1 MFLLWCPLDP
11 LASYIYI
18 HETSHTCQ
26 HPTRPSFAWILP
38 LHHII
43 FPIID
48 QWSWSSNVPF
58 YIWKK
63 TLWSFSWM
71 GFNCLKIRTTFD
83 FEEALYFLPL
93 SSQKLL
99 VLIFYQLQK
108 DKQHKYQNLI
118 QRKEYWFL
126 CSQNVIFPG
135 RWRVLT
141 TYTTLVPD
149 TKISKLTIVL
159 FNFPLI

>member
-71 GFNCLKIRTTFD
+71 EFNCLNARTTFD

-99 VLIFYQLQK
+99 VSFFINFRRTNSTSIK
-108 DKQHKYQNLI
+108 I
-118 QRKEYWFL
+118 WFKERSIGSYVAKMLF
-126 CSQNVIFPG
+126 SQVDEGFWLPI
-135 RWRVLT
+135 LH
-141 TYTTLVPD
+141 
-149 TKISKLTIVL
+149 
-159 FNFPLI
+159 